1 MQLKALPAYRGQLVH
16 VATVP
21 AHGAAY
27 ARLAQPL
34 PPALDRALKDAGI
47 EQLYSHQVLAIDA
60 ARSGRFAAVVTATA
74 TSSGKSLGY
83 NVPVLAD
90 ILYHRAATTDHSRAT
105 TDHRPPT
112 TGQTQNSGASGRRSS
127 VVGRRSSVVGRQS
140 SVVDRRPTP
149 RALYLFPTKALAQD
163 QQRALAELL
172 AHLDDRPPTTDHG
185 SASRDHRPPTT
196 DHGSGKDQRGKPSSV
211 VGGRSS
217 TPVVATYDGDTPA
230 SARGRIRKDAAIVI
244 TNPDMLHVGILPN
257 HHLWKEFLSGLRY
270 VVIDE
275 AHVYR
280 GVFGGHVANVLRRL
294 RRLCAFYGSAPVFL
308 CASAT
313 IANPTEHVARLTATA
328 PETIFTVTDDGA
340 PTGPRTFALWNP
352 PFVDQAR
359 TARRSAQTEAT
370 TLFTELTRRK
380 VRNIT
385 FTRSQKTAELI
396 LRYTRDQL
404 RLNDGQLAERVAAY
418 RAGYLPAQRREIEQA
433 LFKGQLIGVTAT
445 NALELGVDIGN
456 LDATVHVGYPG
467 TIASLRQQAGRAGR
481 GTRPALGILIGQDNP
496 LDQYFMR
503 HPEDLLGR
511 TPEHALIDPDNP
523 YIVANHVRCAVHE
536 GSLTTEE
543 GRRWFGPTF
552 EAAADGW
559 REQGVFTLRGGA
571 TEADD
576 RWYYAP
582 TDYPAQDVGIR
593 SVGGHPIRLVDEAT
607 GAVLEEIDASAAFQ
621 RVFPGAVYLHQGE
634 TYVVGSLD
642 LRRRVALSRRE
653 DVNYYTEAREFSDVR
668 LGGAVAHKLMGKVRV
683 YYGHAKV
690 REQVVSYRRLQ
701 QFTETVLDEA
711 PLSLPADTFAT
722 MATWWDMPSRAL
734 DELGRAGGDW
744 LAAMHAAEHAC
755 IGILPL
761 FAMCDRW
768 DIGGLS
774 INVHPDTG
782 KPQIIIYDGY
792 PGGVGITEKG
802 YELLVEWW
810 AATLRLIEECPCEGG
825 CPSCVQSPKCG
836 NNNDRLDKDGA
847 AVLLRALLADL
858 TSAPAALHSRKEI
871 RG

>member
-1 MQLKALPAYRGQLVH
+1 MNPATVLSQLKALPAYRGQIVH

-21 AHGAAY
+21 ARGAAY

-34 PPALDRALKDAGI
+34 PPALDRALKGAGLR
-47 EQLYSHQVLAIDA
+47 QLYRHQTLAIDA

-83 NVPVLAD
+83 NVPVLAA
-90 ILYHRAATTDHSRAT
+90 ILEARTAGPSPQPSPRGRGGQREAAASRA
-105 TDHRPPT
+105 
-112 TGQTQNSGASGRRSS
+112 RRSTPHAP
-127 VVGRRSSVVGRQS
+127 
-140 SVVDRRPTP
+140 RPAP

-163 QQRALAELL
+163 QQRALSELL
-172 AHLDDRPPTTDHG
+172 THLDDGPPTTDHG
-185 SASRDHRPPTT
+185 SDKEQGGRR
-196 DHGSGKDQRGKPSSV
+196 SSV
-211 VGGRSS
+211 
-217 TPVVATYDGDTPA
+217 VVATYDGDTPA

-257 HHLWKEFLSGLRY
+257 HHLWKEFLTGLRY
-270 VVIDE
+270 IVIDE

>member
-1 MQLKALPAYRGQLVH
+1 MDSARILAELKALPAYRGQLVH
-16 VATVP
+16 VATAP

-34 PPALDRALKDAGI
+34 PAALDRALKTAGI
-47 EQLYSHQVLAIDA
+47 QRLYQHQTLAIDA

-83 NVPVLAD
+83 NVPVLAA
-90 ILYHRAATTDHSRAT
+90 ILDHRDAT

-112 TGQTQNSGASGRRSS
+112 TAQTRGSGTSGRRP
-127 VVGRRSSVVGRQS
+127 SVVGRQS
-140 SVVDRRPTP
+140 SVVGRRSSP

-163 QQRALAELL
+163 QQRALTELL

-185 SASRDHRPPTT
+185 SDKGQR
-196 DHGSGKDQRGKPSSV
+196 DQRSSASERSSV
-211 VGGRSS
+211 AGGRSS
-217 TPVVATYDGDTPA
+217 PGGIFVATYDGDTPV
-230 SARGRIRKDAAIVI
+230 SARGRIRKDADIVI

-257 HHLWKEFLSGLRY
+257 HHLWKGFFTGLRY

-313 IANPTEHVARLTATA
+313 IANPAEHVARLTATA
-328 PETIFTVTDDGA
+328 PETIFTVSDDGA

-352 PFVDQAR
+352 PFVDRAR

-370 TLFTELTRRK
+370 TLFTELTRRE

-396 LRYTRDQL
+396 LRYARDQL
-404 RLNDGQLAERVAAY
+404 RLDGGHLAERVAAY

-523 YIVANHVRCAVHE
+523 YIVADHVRCAVHE
-536 GSLTTEE
+536 GSLTTAE

-634 TYVVGSLD
+634 TCVVEALD

-668 LGGAVAHKLMGKVRV
+668 LGGAVTHKLMGNVRV
-683 YYGHAKV
+683 YYGHARV
-690 REQVVSYRRLQ
+690 REQVVSFRRLQ

-711 PLSLPADTFAT
+711 PLSLPANTFAT
-722 MATWWDMPSRAL
+722 MATWWDMPPRAL
-734 DELGRAGGDW
+734 DELGRGGGDW

-802 YELLVEWW
+802 YDLLAEWW

-858 TSAPAALHSRKEI
+858 TSAPAALHSRKET